1 MPVPVRG
8 YGLELY
14 DAPRPTEGSYGV
26 LVHYVPPVSS
36 ALRVVAC
43 VPFTLRAFEPLGSHQ
58 PDKSNLSGLAPLKR
72 RISGT
77 LWRCPALLGVVLF
90 SFFARSCSLGKMPLA
105 RC

>member
-36 ALRVVAC
+36 ALRVMAC

-77 LWRCPALLGVVLF
+77 LCEM
-90 SFFARSCSLGKMPLA
+90 SCSA
-105 RC
+105 RCSFIFILRTQL